1 MIITTN
7 NNPIR
12 IIGYP
17 ESSMTQEFV
26 NEIGKTHQVEVIL
39 PKDFLSNQSTD
50 YQYIVA
56 VTVDF
61 DERKKMIDII
71 DNNKLDVI
79 TVIHDSSLVGSA
91 PPAVIQPGT
100 FIFPFCSIALG
111 SYIGRHCVIGPYNLI
126 GHYSRLGNN
135 CVTRPSVVISD
146 KSTVGNNCIF
156 NIRSTV
162 TNKVVIVDN
171 VVVLGLTN
179 VVKNIELPGRYA
191 GSSARRISDS

>member
-1 MIITTN
+1 MIITAN

-12 IIGYP
+12 VIGYI
-17 ESSMTQEFV
+17 ESSMTQEFI
-26 NEIGKTHQVEVIL
+26 NEINKTHPVEVIL
-39 PKDFLSNQSTD
+39 PIDFINDQSPD
-50 YQYIVA
+50 YQYIVS

-61 DERKKMIDII
+61 NERKKIIDII
-71 DNNKLDVI
+71 DNNNLDIV
-79 TVIHDSSLVGSA
+79 TVINNSSLVGSA

-100 FIFPFCSIALG
+100 FIFPFCSITLG
-111 SYIGRHCVIGPYNLI
+111 SYIGRHCIIGPYNLI

-135 CVTRPSVVISD
+135 CVTRPNVIISD
-146 KSTVGNNCIF
+146 KSTVGDNCIF

-162 TNKVVIVDN
+162 TNKVSIVNN
-171 VVVLGLTN
+171 VEVLGLTN